1 MALPLTFQNRV
12 AIARRLPGGD
22 GRLST
27 RLREV
32 LGELEMK
39 EIKDSVSTIVSVAR
53 YTEEQYRLFCNLAET
68 ETRNQKSLN
77 QKLFKPLQGETEAT
91 RTEVLKEA
99 IEKGQHAACQWLEKQ
114 KKQAALKQ
122 VFIGET
128 QSNSWED
135 ACQKMPVKSKIISAQ

>member
-12 AIARRLPGGD
+12 AIARRLPDGD

-39 EIKDSVSTIVSVAR
+39 EIKDSVLTIVSVAR

-68 ETRNQKSLN
+68 EMRNQKS
-77 QKLFKPLQGETEAT
+77 F
-91 RTEVLKEA
+91 
-99 IEKGQHAACQWLEKQ
+99 
-114 KKQAALKQ
+114 
-122 VFIGET
+122 
-128 QSNSWED
+128 
-135 ACQKMPVKSKIISAQ
+135 